1 MGRLRALRISI
12 QSSKFIKHR
21 ILILCIAVFAGCT
34 GNSPSGS
41 TLFIESQS
49 VSTFEE
55 TQLLG
60 QIAVV
65 GRVSGAIWFTVATS
79 PQHGSLTLDA
89 VSGSF
94 TYDPDIDFFGTDSFG
109 VVATSGGLQSELA
122 TVNIRVQNVNDA
134 PRLRPIGA
142 AQNSSET
149 QDIVLDSLVT
159 DPDGDAV
166 QLSVEILDPGVLDA
180 WIDDATGALVLRARA
195 VGQSGVVVSASDGQ
209 STSSME
215 FRYEAREVVKR
226 SEFSI
231 PDPAKSA
238 MVIRNESA
246 DMVAFDLNYGGV
258 PVFRSVQDMLHFA
271 RSLPDEFPGEGLPR
285 KIWRFVRDFSYHN
298 VPFNAKNW
306 LYSPWVTINSLGW
319 GFCGHVSSAFV
330 EIAREAGY
338 EARVWGLDGHVVAE
352 VRVDGMWQMYDAD
365 LAVYYRGRSGQI
377 AGVEELAHDPDLIV
391 NPIDPIFA
399 GSSYD
404 FPYSTTVADIY
415 ASVDDNFVGD
425 SIFLAQDPVT
435 WSRLELPPG
444 SRLVFPGLWSD
455 PPTGYNGM
463 EPRLITQFGQA
474 ALEIPQGWTGSLS
487 LPLVL
492 WEIQGSGAV
501 VIDDTEFVV
510 GSDELRDRIQNAGA
524 PITSVLIVAND
535 GLRFVQFVNAM
546 QFAVRSSEV
555 VEVRGLDVW
564 ALNVATIAV
573 PATEARGSV
582 RMRKPLPTIVSY

>member
-134 PRLRPIGA
+134 PRSRPIGA

-149 QDIVLDSLVT
+149 QDVVLDSLVT

-285 KIWRFVRDFSYHN
+285 KIWRFV
-298 VPFNAKNW
+298 
-306 LYSPWVTINSLGW
+306 
-319 GFCGHVSSAFV
+319 
-330 EIAREAGY
+330 
-338 EARVWGLDGHVVAE
+338 
-352 VRVDGMWQMYDAD
+352 
-365 LAVYYRGRSGQI
+365 
-377 AGVEELAHDPDLIV
+377 
-391 NPIDPIFA
+391 
-399 GSSYD
+399 
-404 FPYSTTVADIY
+404 
-415 ASVDDNFVGD
+415 
-425 SIFLAQDPVT
+425 
-435 WSRLELPPG
+435 WS
-444 SRLVFPGLWSD
+444 
-455 PPTGYNGM
+455 
-463 EPRLITQFGQA
+463 
-474 ALEIPQGWTGSLS
+474 
-487 LPLVL
+487 
-492 WEIQGSGAV
+492 
-501 VIDDTEFVV
+501 
-510 GSDELRDRIQNAGA
+510 
-524 PITSVLIVAND
+524 
-535 GLRFVQFVNAM
+535 
-546 QFAVRSSEV
+546 
-555 VEVRGLDVW
+555 
-564 ALNVATIAV
+564 
-573 PATEARGSV
+573 
-582 RMRKPLPTIVSY
+582 